1 MGPKIKREKNV
12 KKLES
17 TEPKVDQND
26 TRPACGLRKW
36 QQEYNESIVDVNAM
50 KKEIAEYLKNYEKLQ
65 QEAIERRKQMAEEVD
80 DEGWVK
86 VVNPK
91 KKRLLSNSDASKDDS
106 KSVNMKKSK
115 IH

>member
-1 MGPKIKREKNV
+1 MGPKLKGKKNV
-12 KKLES
+12 AKLGS
-17 TEPKVDQND
+17 SEPTIDQD
-26 TRPACGLRKW
+26 DCQPICGLAKW
-36 QQEYNESIVDVNAM
+36 QQEYNESIVDVDVM

-91 KKRLLSNSDASKDDS
+91 RKRLLSNSVVDKDNR

-115 IH
+115 KH